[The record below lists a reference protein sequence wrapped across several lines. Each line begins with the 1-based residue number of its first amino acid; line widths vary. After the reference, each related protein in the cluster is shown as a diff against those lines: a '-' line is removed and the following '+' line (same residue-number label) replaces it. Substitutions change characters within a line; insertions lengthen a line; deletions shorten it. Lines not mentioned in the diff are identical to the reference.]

1 MTRPC
6 AMCTFIYGTAMQT
19 FRLVDHMCLEWVDL
33 RLLWRQLNL
42 TTGPVRVLD
51 RYRRTFFRAT
61 AGARVL
67 SSADVVNAR
76 FGIHCSDAAGSINS
90 SAGTHSA
97 RGMSPATTNGR
108 CQSGEVGRQEGAEGR
123 QAGASDS
130 RGQLANGPEGGRDG
144 FPGEVFVQLKILDL
158 DHGDDDGAASEGRLV
173 SRVHKE
179 KG

>member
-1 MTRPC
+1 
-6 AMCTFIYGTAMQT
+6 MCTVIYGTAM
-19 FRLVDHMCLEWVDL
+19 E
-33 RLLWRQLNL
+33 LNL

-90 SAGTHSA
+90 NAGTHSA

-108 CQSGEVGRQEGAEGR
+108 CQSGEVAKKGRRVGR
-123 QAGASDS
+123 QAQVIAEVSSPTDQREDVTFSQGK
-130 RGQLANGPEGGRDG
+130 
-144 FPGEVFVQLKILDL
+144 FPY
-158 DHGDDDGAASEGRLV
+158 S
-173 SRVHKE
+173 
-179 KG
+179 